1 MLPTL
6 SAEHLTHQPYFPLKA
21 RIDPERPAHC
31 CSNCTLNRVCLPR
44 HVAARDMHLLD
55 WMSPVNRRVRRDAA
69 LYRSRDA
76 FAALYAVRSGSF
88 KSMGIS
94 NGGVSK
100 VTGFHLPGDL
110 IGAEGIQD
118 DHYCYSVVALEDS
131 EVCRVGYDRLVSS
144 MSTVPGLQTGLLQ
157 MISADISRDRG
168 LMLLLGAMS
177 AEQRVVTFLL
187 SLSRRYAALHYAP
200 DHFVLRM
207 TRADIGSYL
216 GLSLET
222 VSRIFTKLARE
233 GCLSVN
239 QRDIVLKDA
248 EGLKGRIDCW

>member
-1 MLPTL
+1 MLSSPSTEQL
-6 SAEHLTHQPYFPLKA
+6 ARQPHFSPGT
-21 RIDPERPAHC
+21 RIDLERPAHC

-44 HVAARDMHLLD
+44 HVAARDMALLD
-55 WMSPVNRRVRRDAA
+55 RLSLGNRRVRRDVA
-69 LYRSRDA
+69 LYRSGDA
-76 FAALYAVRSGSF
+76 FAGLYAVRSGSF

-94 NGGVSK
+94 HGGISK

-110 IGAEGIQD
+110 VGAEGIQGE
-118 DHYCYSVVALEDS
+118 HYHYTVVALEDS
-131 EVCRVGYDRLVSS
+131 EVCRVGYDRLMSS
-144 MSTVPGLQTGLLQ
+144 MSSVPGLQTGLLQ
-157 MISADISRDRG
+157 MMSADISRDQG

-187 SLSRRYAALHYAP
+187 SLSRRYTALHYAP
-200 DHFVLRM
+200 GRFVLRM

-222 VSRIFTKLARE
+222 ISRTFTRLARD
-233 GCLSVN
+233 GLLSVN

-248 EGLKGRIDCW
+248 EGLKARIDCW